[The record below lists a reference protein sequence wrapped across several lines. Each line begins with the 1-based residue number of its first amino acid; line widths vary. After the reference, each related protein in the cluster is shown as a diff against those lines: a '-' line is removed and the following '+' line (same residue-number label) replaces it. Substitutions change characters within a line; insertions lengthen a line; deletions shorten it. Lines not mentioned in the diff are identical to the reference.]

1 MAKTKNGGEG
11 KTLVATYPI
20 LHRSYQYEIGESLP
34 LDDQEMVEA
43 WLKCGS
49 AKWVGEAKAEPTKD
63 AEPEVKVNDTEPEA
77 KANDTEPEAKTND
90 TDNDTEPEV
99 KETKASRK
107 KKE

>member
-34 LDDQEMVEA
+34 LDDQEMVDA

-63 AEPEVKVNDTEPEA
+63 AEPEVKANDTDNDTEPEA
-77 KANDTEPEAKTND
+77 KAND

-99 KETKASRK
+99 KETKANRK

>member
-20 LHRSYQYEIGESLP
+20 LHRSHTYEIGESLP
-34 LDDQEMVEA
+34 LDDPEMVKA

-63 AEPEVKVNDTEPEA
+63 AEPEAKANDTDNDTEPEA
-77 KANDTEPEAKTND
+77 KANDTEPE
-90 TDNDTEPEV
+90 V
-99 KETKASRK
+99 KETKANRK